1 MKHYA
6 DYTGSEHIAYMER
19 NWRGMKATQR
29 KARAEVKTGYRRR
42 ERRILNRMVEELV
55 VEELTQSSEE
65 RSE

>member
-19 NWRGMKATQR
+19 NWRGMKAIQR

-42 ERRILNRMVEELV
+42 ERRALDRMVEQMV
-55 VEELTQSSEE
+55 AEELSE
-65 RSE
+65 R